1 MPLRSRIGEN
11 SSTDSNSRSPLSD
24 ETTWPKRGGRT
35 TSHFGDGVSFHR
47 AHTHWCVSLGGKAD
61 ILEAK
66 LSLASWKPSRSGRVG
81 VFGRSD
87 THAWRKHRGNE
98 FFIRT
103 SEMRSGPPC
112 ALRHWQRLQPA
123 SRWRLGSYSFSADRL
138 PTFIVCPH
146 QDPPIS
152 PPSLQVSL
160 GCRDDLT
167 QTDASGFVLLRFPLR
182 SSGGCGAFRGGC
194 GDHRRGAPTV
204 SAHHFLFLQNIFHSR
219 LRSYG
224 QTHACS
230 PLLEW
235 TLSILTVKA
244 SRGWALRCVVWICVK
259 WRIWG
264 NRGCLA
270 AILTPASA
278 LNGRPEPVPPRS
290 GFNL

>member
-167 QTDASGFVLLRFPLR
+167 QTLRALFCCVFRSDPAVDAG
-182 SSGGCGAFRGGC
+182 
-194 GDHRRGAPTV
+194 
-204 SAHHFLFLQNIFHSR
+204 
-219 LRSYG
+219 
-224 QTHACS
+224 
-230 PLLEW
+230 
-235 TLSILTVKA
+235 LSEVA
-244 SRGWALRCVVWICVK
+244 
-259 WRIWG
+259 
-264 NRGCLA
+264 A
-270 AILTPASA
+270 AITDVELRPCLRTTFFFCKTSSTHGYDRTVRPTRAPLCSNEPSA
-278 LNGRPEPVPPRS
+278 FWL
-290 GFNL
+290 